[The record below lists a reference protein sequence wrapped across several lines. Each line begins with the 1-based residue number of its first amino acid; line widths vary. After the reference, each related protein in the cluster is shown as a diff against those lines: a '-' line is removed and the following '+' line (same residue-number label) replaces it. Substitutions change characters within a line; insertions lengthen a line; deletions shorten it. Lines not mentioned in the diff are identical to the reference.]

1 MENQAQL
8 TAWGI
13 DKSHTSINFTITH
26 FMIAKVKGQFTE
38 FSGTLST
45 PGDDFDG
52 AEIDLTIE
60 AASINTNDVNRDNH
74 LKTADFLDVAN
85 HSRIRFVSTSFRN
98 LGDQQYAID
107 GLLTVNGI
115 EKLNTLRASYSGQF
129 EHPVYKNTIA
139 YFEVQADI
147 PRLDF
152 NIGSSYPAAALGE
165 VVKLNSTLEL
175 VKQVI

>member
-26 FMIAKVKGQFTE
+26 FMIARVKGQFTE

-45 PGDDFDG
+45 PSDDFDG

-60 AASINTNDVNRDNH
+60 AASISTNDVNRDNH
-74 LKTADFLDVAN
+74 LKTADFLDVAS
-85 HSRIRFVSTSFRN
+85 HPQIRFASTAFRH
-98 LGDQQYAID
+98 LGDNQYAID

-115 EKLNTLRASYSGQF
+115 EKPNTLHASYSGQF
-129 EHPVYKNTIA
+129 QHPVYKNTIA
-139 YFEVQADI
+139 YFEVQANI

-152 NIGSSYPAAALGE
+152 TIGASYPAAVLGE

-175 VKQVI
+175 VRQA